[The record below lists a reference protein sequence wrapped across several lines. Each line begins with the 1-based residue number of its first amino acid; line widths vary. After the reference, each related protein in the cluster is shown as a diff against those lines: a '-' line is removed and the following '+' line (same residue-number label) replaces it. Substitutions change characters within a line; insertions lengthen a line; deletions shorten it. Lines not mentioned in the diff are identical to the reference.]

1 MPNGPLKVTQV
12 GHPFN
17 PIGNGRVTRI
27 YFSSLRAARVD
38 VLVRDAYGL
47 QEPEMAQAREM
58 LPCMTKEFG
67 AINIFNLNGDEIE
80 PVLKHLG
87 GMPKGF
93 NIIAPAWELPRF
105 PAEWAEQVNR
115 FDEAWCESAFIQQS
129 VAAAAR
135 IPVLHMRLATEI
147 KLEFFIGRRKFGI
160 PEDSYTFLN
169 FFDFRSYIQRKN
181 PGAVLECFRRVIAR
195 RPWAKTNLVI
205 KLHGAEA
212 APEAYQEFLA
222 AVDSLAGRVVVIN
235 ATLREAEVHNLI
247 RACDAFV
254 SLHRAEGYGLGLAE
268 AMYLGKPVIGTG
280 YSGNMDFMTPKNSY
294 PVDYTLIPVPEGAYP
309 HAEDQSWADPDLE
322 DATRKMLKLVDDPT
336 SGRALGAIASRDMRV
351 NFSYRAAGLGYAAR
365 LAEITGMK
373 KAA

>member
-1 MPNGPLKVTQV
+1 
-12 GHPFN
+12 
-17 PIGNGRVTRI
+17 
-27 YFSSLRAARVD
+27 
-38 VLVRDAYGL
+38 
-47 QEPEMAQAREM
+47 
-58 LPCMTKEFG
+58 
-67 AINIFNLNGDEIE
+67 
-80 PVLKHLG
+80 
-87 GMPKGF
+87 
-93 NIIAPAWELPRF
+93 
-105 PAEWAEQVNR
+105 
-115 FDEAWCESAFIQQS
+115 
-129 VAAAAR
+129 
-135 IPVLHMRLATEI
+135 MRLATEI
-147 KLEFFIGRRKFGI
+147 KLEFFAGRRKFGI

-195 RPWAKTNLVI
+195 RPWAKTTLVI

-222 AVDSLAGRVVVIN
+222 AVEQLAGRVVVIN

-268 AMYLGKPVIGTG
+268 AMYLAKPVIGTG
-280 YSGNMDFMTPKNSY
+280 YSGNMDFMTPQNSY

-309 HAEDQSWADPDLE
+309 HAENQSWADPDLE

-336 SGRALGAIASRDMRV
+336 AGRALGAIASRDMRK

-373 KAA
+373 KQAA